1 MEVFKM
7 FCKNCGTKLE
17 DGSAFCSSCGTKVDG
32 GNATNE
38 SAYKNAYVRISCPVC
53 PGQLFNNACVAYNS
67 ETGAE
72 LARCKQGEV
81 LTFRLSKPTEVQVSV
96 KGSFGKPSEVMRPG
110 DTYKIGYRGFGKIY
124 LAKVDAI
131 F

>member
-1 MEVFKM
+1 M

-17 DGSAFCSSCGTKVDG
+17 DGVAFCSSCGAKVG
-32 GNATNE
+32 SEPSNTSE
-38 SAYKNAYVRISCPVC
+38 IKNAYVRISCPVC
-53 PGQLFNNACVAYNS
+53 PGQMFNNACIAYDAD
-67 ETGAE
+67 TGAE
-72 LARCKQGEV
+72 LARCKQGET
-81 LTFRLSKPTEVQVSV
+81 LIFRINKPTSVQVTV
-96 KGSFGKPSEVMRPG
+96 KGSFGKPSEIMHPG